1 LTNPQDR
8 TTLESWHKLKIK
20 EVSMEWDSLAG
31 DEFVKMPLSTS
42 SKQQVKVFIE
52 KVARKNGSDKV
63 TLKEIDEAKKVY
75 YAGVPEELRIKEY
88 DKRIAE
94 GETDLRQR
102 MDKEARDIL
111 SREMDMFDVELC
123 HARNFRCQ
131 NQNIEVRELKKE
143 VEQKLRELN
152 LTELIADLIPDGQR
166 IMTHDR
172 VRVSISACPNGCT
185 APESRVFG
193 VAGVAKPMV
202 TDNVCS
208 ECFACVDRCRKR
220 AILIRNGGPEIDV
233 TRCDCCGQCIKA
245 CPDDVLAYE
254 NSGYK
259 IWVGGHIGRFPQYG
273 YVLFRMAD
281 KETLFRSLEAS
292 IELIREESL
301 GEESL
306 TSIINRL
313 GVAPLFQKIYSLGVT
328 V

>member
-1 LTNPQDR
+1 
-8 TTLESWHKLKIK
+8 
-20 EVSMEWDSLAG
+20 MEWDSQAG

-42 SKQQVKVFIE
+42 SKRQVKVFME
-52 KVARKNGSDKV
+52 KMARKNRSDKV
-63 TLKEIDEAKKVY
+63 TLKEVEETKQVY
-75 YAGVPEELRIKEY
+75 FAGVPEKVRNKEY
-88 DKRIAE
+88 EKRIAE
-94 GETDLRQR
+94 GETDLRER

-111 SREMDMFDVELC
+111 ASEMDLFDVELC

-143 VEQKLRELN
+143 LEQKLRELK

-172 VRVSISACPNGCT
+172 LRVSVSACPNGCT

-202 TDNVCS
+202 TDAACN
-208 ECFACVDRCRKR
+208 ECFTCVDRCRRR
-220 AILIRNGGPEIDV
+220 AILIRNGGPEIDF
-233 TRCDCCGQCIKA
+233 TRCDWCGQCVKA
-245 CPDDVLAYE
+245 CLDGVLAYE
-254 NSGYK
+254 NSGYR
-259 IWVGGHIGRFPQYG
+259 IFVGGHIGRFPQYG
-273 YVLFRMAD
+273 QVLFRMAD
-281 KETLFRSLEAS
+281 RETLFRALEAS
-292 IELIREESL
+292 VELIKEESL

-313 GVAPLFQKIYSLGVT
+313 GVAPLFQKIYSVGVK